1 MAPCHDICVNASHW
15 VMNALAEM
23 CMFQIF
29 VSIYSPTFGIG
40 SGGGPGLVWMSI
52 LDSVIGIY
60 HHIFL

>member
-1 MAPCHDICVNASHW
+1 
-15 VMNALAEM
+15 MNALADM
-23 CMFQIF
+23 CMFPIF
-29 VSIYSPTFGIG
+29 VSIYSPTIGRG